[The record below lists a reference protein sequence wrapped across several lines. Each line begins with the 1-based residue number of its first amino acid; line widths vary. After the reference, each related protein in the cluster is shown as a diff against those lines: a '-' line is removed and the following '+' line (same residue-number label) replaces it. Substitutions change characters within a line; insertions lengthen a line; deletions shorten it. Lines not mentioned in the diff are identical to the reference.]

1 MSPPS
6 TQKTPIHPALW
17 RPVLY
22 AGVAPGFLF
31 FEAAAVFLLLF
42 EAGVHL
48 ATVGL
53 ALAYALCF
61 HPLAIHLCG
70 KDPRIAEL
78 YLRSLRNADFYEA
91 APSLRAPMRPVDPA
105 LPGGA

>member
-1 MSPPS
+1 MP
-6 TQKTPIHPALW
+6 TQKTPIHPSLC

-31 FEAAAVFLLLF
+31 FEVSAVFLLLF

-53 ALAYALCF
+53 ALFYGLCF
-61 HPLAIHLCG
+61 HPLAVHVCQRDAQIV
-70 KDPRIAEL
+70 DL
-78 YLRSLRNADFYEA
+78 YLRSLRNADYYDAVPAVRA
-91 APSLRAPMRPVDPA
+91 AVPAIDPA